1 MFVNKKKYELVLA
14 RYELAASRA
23 DQAELVLAQLY
34 GMALKYGGLYKC
46 ILECR
51 EAAMAVTQPG
61 RESTKLTTERLAFI
75 DRRLSDLL
83 PFLTQQMPDGERLM
97 WEDAL
102 KDRTAGIYCPS
113 YHSCQAEGEPV

>member
-1 MFVNKKKYELVLA
+1 MFVSKKKYELVLS

-23 DQAELVLAQLY
+23 DQAEQVLAQLY

-51 EAAMAVTQPG
+51 EAAMAVTQLG

-97 WEDAL
+97 WNYMLNGRSAAMAYGPEL
-102 KDRTAGIYCPS
+102 QQPEEETL
-113 YHSCQAEGEPV
+113 

>member
-23 DQAELVLAQLY
+23 DLAEQTLAQLY
-34 GMALKYGGLYKC
+34 DMALKYGGLYKC

-51 EAAMAVTQPG
+51 EAAMAVNQPG
-61 RESTKLTTERLAFI
+61 RESTKLITERLAFI

-83 PFLTQQMPDGERLM
+83 PFLTQQMQDGKRLM
-97 WEDAL
+97 WNDMLESRSAAMAYGLAL
-102 KDRTAGIYCPS
+102 QQPEEETL
-113 YHSCQAEGEPV
+113 

>member
-23 DQAELVLAQLY
+23 DQAEQVLAQLY

-51 EAAMAVTQPG
+51 EAAMAVTQSG
-61 RESTKLTTERLAFI
+61 RESIKLTTERLAFI

-83 PFLTQQMPDGERLM
+83 PSLTQQMPDGERLM
-97 WEDAL
+97 WNDMLE
-102 KDRTAGIYCPS
+102 
-113 YHSCQAEGEPV
+113 SCSAAMAYGPELQQPEEETL

>member
-14 RYELAASRA
+14 RYELPASRA
-23 DQAELVLAQLY
+23 DQAEQVLAQLY
-34 GMALKYGGLYKC
+34 GIALKYGGFYKC

-61 RESTKLTTERLAFI
+61 RESIKLTTERLALI

-83 PFLTQQMPDGERLM
+83 PSLTQQMPDGERLM
-97 WEDAL
+97 WNDMLE
-102 KDRTAGIYCPS
+102 
-113 YHSCQAEGEPV
+113 SCSAAMAYGLEHQQPEEETL

>member
-23 DQAELVLAQLY
+23 NQAEQVLAQLY

-51 EAAMAVTQPG
+51 EAAMAVNQPG
-61 RESTKLTTERLAFI
+61 RESTKLITERLAFI

-83 PFLTQQMPDGERLM
+83 PFLTQQMQDGERLM
-97 WEDAL
+97 WNDMLESRSAAMAYGL
-102 KDRTAGIYCPS
+102 ELQQPEEETL
-113 YHSCQAEGEPV
+113 

>member
-1 MFVNKKKYELVLA
+1 MFVSKKKYELVLS

-23 DQAELVLAQLY
+23 DQAEQVLAQLY

-51 EAAMAVTQPG
+51 EAAMAVTQLG

-97 WEDAL
+97 WNDMLNGRSAAMAYGPEL
-102 KDRTAGIYCPS
+102 QQPEEETL
-113 YHSCQAEGEPV
+113 

>member
-1 MFVNKKKYELVLA
+1 MFVSKKKYELVLG

-23 DQAELVLAQLY
+23 DRAERVLAQLY
-34 GMALKYGGLYKC
+34 RTALNNGGLYKC

-83 PFLTQQMPDGERLM
+83 PFLTQQMQDGERLM
-97 WEDAL
+97 WNDMLESRSAAMAYDPERQL
-102 KDRTAGIYCPS
+102 PEEETL
-113 YHSCQAEGEPV
+113 

>member
-23 DQAELVLAQLY
+23 DQAEQILAQLY
-34 GMALKYGGLYKC
+34 GMALKYGGLHKC

-61 RESTKLTTERLAFI
+61 RESTKLTAERLAFI

-83 PFLTQQMPDGERLM
+83 PFLTQQIPDGERLM
-97 WEDAL
+97 WNDMLASRSAAMAYGPAYP
-102 KDRTAGIYCPS
+102 RT
-113 YHSCQAEGEPV
+113 EEENL

>member
-23 DQAELVLAQLY
+23 DLAEQTLAQLY
-34 GMALKYGGLYKC
+34 GMALKYGGLFKC

-51 EAAMAVTQPG
+51 EAAIAVTQPG
-61 RESTKLTTERLAFI
+61 RENTKLTTQRLAFI

-97 WEDAL
+97 WNDLLASRSTEIAYGPAYRL
-102 KDRTAGIYCPS
+102 P
-113 YHSCQAEGEPV
+113 EEENL

>member
-23 DQAELVLAQLY
+23 DQAERVLAQLY
-34 GMALKYGGLYKC
+34 RTALNNGGLYKC

-75 DRRLSDLL
+75 DRRLSELL
-83 PFLTQQMPDGERLM
+83 PFLAQQIPEGERQM
-97 WEDAL
+97 WNEAL
-102 KDRTAGIYCPS
+102 ERRSAAMAYFPERQQPEEE
-113 YHSCQAEGEPV
+113 YL

>member
-1 MFVNKKKYELVLA
+1 MFVSKKKYELVLG
-14 RYELAASRA
+14 RCELAASRA
-23 DQAELVLAQLY
+23 DRAERVLAQLY
-34 GMALKYGGLYKC
+34 RTALNNGGLYKC

-83 PFLTQQMPDGERLM
+83 PFLTQQMQDGERLM
-97 WEDAL
+97 WNDMLESRSAAMAYDPERQL
-102 KDRTAGIYCPS
+102 PE
-113 YHSCQAEGEPV
+113 EGTL

>member
-23 DQAELVLAQLY
+23 DQAEQVLAQLY

-61 RESTKLTTERLAFI
+61 QESIKLTTERLAFI

-97 WEDAL
+97 WNDMLESRSAAMAYGPEHQQPEEETL
-102 KDRTAGIYCPS
+102 
-113 YHSCQAEGEPV
+113 

>member
-1 MFVNKKKYELVLA
+1 MFVSKKKYELVLA
-14 RYELAASRA
+14 HYELAASRV
-23 DQAELVLAQLY
+23 DLAEQVLAQLY

-61 RESTKLTTERLAFI
+61 RESTKLTTDRLAYI

-83 PFLTQQMPDGERLM
+83 PFLTKQMPDGERLIWNDM
-97 WEDAL
+97 LIIRPAAMAYDPISQQTEEETL
-102 KDRTAGIYCPS
+102 
-113 YHSCQAEGEPV
+113 

>member
-23 DQAELVLAQLY
+23 DQAEQVLAQIY
-34 GMALKYGGLYKC
+34 DITLKYGGLYKC

-51 EAAMAVTQPG
+51 DAAMAVNQPG

-75 DRRLSDLL
+75 DRRLSELL
-83 PFLTQQMPDGERLM
+83 PFLAQQIPEGERQM
-97 WEDAL
+97 WNEAL
-102 KDRTAGIYCPS
+102 ESRSAAMAYFPERQQPEEE
-113 YHSCQAEGEPV
+113 YL

>member
-1 MFVNKKKYELVLA
+1 MFVSKKKYELVLS

-23 DQAELVLAQLY
+23 DQVLAQLY

-61 RESTKLTTERLAFI
+61 RESTKLTTDRLAFI

-83 PFLTQQMPDGERLM
+83 PFLTQQMPNGERLM
-97 WEDAL
+97 WNDMLNGRSAAMAYGPEL
-102 KDRTAGIYCPS
+102 QQPEEETL
-113 YHSCQAEGEPV
+113 

>member
-1 MFVNKKKYELVLA
+1 MFVSKKKYQLVLT

-23 DQAELVLAQLY
+23 DQAELTLEQLY
-34 GMALKYGGLYKC
+34 GMALENGGLHKC

-61 RESTKLTTERLAFI
+61 RESANLTRDRLAFI

-83 PFLTQQMPDGERLM
+83 PLLTQQMPDRERLIWNDM
-97 WEDAL
+97 LESRSAAMAYGPEL
-102 KDRTAGIYCPS
+102 QLPEEETL
-113 YHSCQAEGEPV
+113 

>member
-1 MFVNKKKYELVLA
+1 MFVSKKKYELVLG

-23 DQAELVLAQLY
+23 DRAERVLAQLY
-34 GMALKYGGLYKC
+34 RTALNNGGLYKC

-83 PFLTQQMPDGERLM
+83 PFLTQQMQDGERLM
-97 WEDAL
+97 WNDMVESRSAAMAYGPERQQPEEETL
-102 KDRTAGIYCPS
+102 
-113 YHSCQAEGEPV
+113 

>member
-14 RYELAASRA
+14 RYEVAASRA
-23 DQAELVLAQLY
+23 DLAEQTLAQLY

-61 RESTKLTTERLAFI
+61 RESTTLTTQRLAFI

-97 WEDAL
+97 WNDMLVSRSTEIAYGPAYRL
-102 KDRTAGIYCPS
+102 P
-113 YHSCQAEGEPV
+113 EEENL